1 MTVELTPHTHRTQVY
16 GFRRLSAAEL
26 VARVDID
33 TADGFSAWS
42 HPDFTRDDKSTLHRL
57 TPRPSRA
64 RQLKKAKKEALGHMP
79 SSSSPGSTRPRQR
92 STTDTTTTTTS
103 SGSSVASASVSPL
116 YADWQP
122 LPTAGPPLAPYA
134 PLPFSSSYVSTSPP
148 APSSSGPSLFT
159 LVPPTSE
166 ATSSSNALGL
176 LRGAPVRSLA
186 PNSTRDGL
194 PPGP

>member
-1 MTVELTPHTHRTQVY
+1 MRSLPLPLSLARRSRTVELTPHAHRTQVY

-33 TADGFSAWS
+33 TTDGFSAWS
-42 HPDFTRDDKSTLHRL
+42 HPDFTRDDKSTLHRM

-79 SSSSPGSTRPRQR
+79 SSSSPGSTRP
-92 STTDTTTTTTS
+92 
-103 SGSSVASASVSPL
+103 
-116 YADWQP
+116 
-122 LPTAGPPLAPYA
+122 YA
-134 PLPFSSSYVSTSPP
+134 PLPFSSSYVATSPS
-148 APSSSGPSLFT
+148 APLSSGSSFFA

-176 LRGAPVRSLA
+176 LRGAPARSLA
-186 PNSTRDGL
+186 PNSTHDGL